1 MKQLLISSLLL
12 CALTVSAQ
20 NSADTT
26 LNRNVTVER
35 DFQPVIQAAGKLST
49 KPEVVETTVEA
60 AKVEYSDYTADVQ
73 PSAEFNALLSQP
85 TRFSP
90 GEVYNGY
97 LRGAIG
103 HPNTLFDFEYKL
115 DDGKKS
121 VLRLS
126 LIMMVNGDWKQ
137 IARPR

>member
-73 PSAEFNALLSQP
+73 PGAEFNALLSQP
-85 TRFSP
+85 TRFSA
-90 GEVYNGY
+90 GKVYNGY

-103 HPNTLFDFEYKL
+103 HPNTLFDFEYK
-115 DDGKKS
+115 DS
-121 VLRLS
+121 ER
-126 LIMMVNGDWKQ
+126 
-137 IARPR
+137 